1 MNLLLFKEWIFN
13 EMPITRFD
21 LVGNWDKDAPQ
32 RGYNRQDVGILTNP
46 KAVEKIHKKWSNTE
60 YDFDFY
66 FVRAKNAWKQ
76 REIGKVSREFA
87 KEQFGID
94 VPQNDDKITI
104 IFTNNIGTEK
114 IPMTAWAIAHRMS
127 HSLRMQFEFSHYF
140 TKQIEKDF
148 NELIKELNV
157 RITPLELAYNLGTM
171 KSCRERNLLNFGEF
185 IHELFAQY
193 IINGKVTFN
202 KITNQLIL
210 DKKYAWGRPNFNKV
224 NLRFNQEEM
233 IEINELVENMANSY
247 TDNLNQIMGAFY
259 NQIFVM

>member
-1 MNLLLFKEWIFN
+1 MELLFKEWIIN

-21 LVGNWDKDAPQ
+21 LVGDWDKDAPQ
-32 RGYNRQDVGILTNP
+32 RGYSRQDVGILTNP
-46 KAVEKIHKKWSNTE
+46 KAVEKIHRKWSNTD

-76 REIGKVSREFA
+76 REIGQVSREFA

-94 VPQNDDKITI
+94 VPTKDDKITI

-114 IPMTAWAIAHRMS
+114 VPMTAWLIAHRMS
-127 HSLRMQFEFSHYF
+127 HSLRMQYEFNQYL
-140 TKQIEKDF
+140 TKQVERDF
-148 NELIKELNV
+148 NQLIKDLNV
-157 RITPLELAYNLGTM
+157 QITPLQLAYNLGTM

-202 KITNQLIL
+202 KIKNHLIL
-210 DKKYAWGRPNFNKV
+210 DKKYAWGRPNNRTVYLNLNK
-224 NLRFNQEEM
+224 E
-233 IEINELVENMANSY
+233 ELVEMNEVIENMADSY
-247 TDNLNQIMGAFY
+247 TANLSQIMGAFY
-259 NQIFVM
+259 NRIFVM